1 MRADCKLTTILD
13 DKTSEQRIEV
23 SSAKIDVI
31 QFEKTGIS
39 DVKMLYNT
47 GDRHDPWGHPAII
60 SVFCERVVP
69 KYTLNVLLLRKLWT
83 IFIISVGKL
92 NFFSLK
98 TRQLCHTESKAA
110 FISSRTIPVDL
121 PVWKLFLTSFLILSR
136 GWVVLCSFLNPNCCE
151 GSVLLASIKSLIF
164 SFMIFSS
171 ILLIEESNL

>member
-69 KYTLNVLLLRKLWT
+69 KYTLNFRWEVE
-83 IFIISVGKL
+83 
-92 NFFSLK
+92 FFQFEDK
-98 TRQLCHTESKAA
+98 T
-110 FISSRTIPVDL
+110 
-121 PVWKLFLTSFLILSR
+121 
-136 GWVVLCSFLNPNCCE
+136 VVPYRVKSCFY
-151 GSVLLASIKSLIF
+151 IK
-164 SFMIFSS
+164 
-171 ILLIEESNL
+171 